1 MIPTNPPAP
10 RPARPGSLRRTALLL
25 LLALA
30 AGAQEG
36 ARDPSARD
44 LEPLTLGEHVF
55 HRRELANGLRAAAVA
70 DEEDSVSVFM
80 VIGAGKR
87 QEGSTTTGLAH
98 LTEHAMYTG
107 TPTTGPDQHDRR
119 VKEMGGQSN
128 AFTREDYTLYYDHG
142 VPIDRLGEVLAM
154 EADRL
159 RNLSFDEAAVLHE
172 RGRLEREEAATHT
185 PAMAREELLESV
197 LFRSHPYGAGL
208 LDEEGHTLAPRL
220 SVAQIR
226 HFYDLYYHPDNVAV
240 VVVGGLEPSVALDAV
255 QAAFGQLPRG
265 PARPPV
271 PIEPDRLRGGSARFA
286 SELSQDRLEHAWLVP
301 AIDHPDR
308 PALDVLARLLS
319 RRTLSD
325 GAPVQAASGGR
336 VDREIFRLAGT
347 GPRAAAELKALEE
360 ELRAALLAEDEVNEV
375 KALLRDDFT
384 APLLRDRPYLALAG
398 TWGVFEVL
406 GHPEYPVRYAEAIDA
421 VTPEDLREAARRH
434 LTAERRFE
442 IVFEGSGEPPPPL
455 PEDPKEL
462 SQVAQDARAS
472 GDLER
477 AVAAYTRLLEQKPNK
492 MFTVI
497 YHAERGQVRM
507 EQRDYLSAIADFE
520 EALAVIDYPA
530 VRDLLQEAR
539 ELQYGG
545 APIEESDEPE
555 PPAELLAR
563 IASVQRELEAWRGL
577 EFRVPIELE
586 LASDPAVG
594 TACWYEWE
602 SGKLGLSIAD
612 GDDLRR
618 SALLEACFHA
628 LQDQHFDVAAL
639 RQAAGED
646 EDAGRAL
653 SALIEGEAILAVSE
667 ITGYDLE
674 PHGRIPAVG
683 AVDEYRFEEAFHLG
697 AGMRFVRAARERG
710 GWKAVAELYRRP
722 PRSTAEILHPERYP
736 AAPPE
741 ALDDVELPD
750 RIAREQTRWGEYGL
764 LWLLSE
770 CQETRSA
777 AGDLA
782 RTLTADRHC
791 LVFTDTG
798 HADCWD
804 LRFESEAAARRFQLE
819 GAPAIAAGGWTLVQS
834 GRDVRLTGTR

>member
-1 MIPTNPPAP
+1 MHLNVAPAP
-10 RPARPGSLRRTALLL
+10 RSALLL
-25 LLALA
+25 LLTLA
-30 AGAQEG
+30 AGAQEP
-36 ARDPSARD
+36 ARNLP
-44 LEPLTLGEHVF
+44 PLTLGEHVF

-70 DEEDSVSVFM
+70 DQEDSVSVFM

-107 TPTTGPDQHDRR
+107 TPTTGPDQHDGRI
-119 VKEMGGQSN
+119 VEMGGQSN

-142 VPIDRLGEVLAM
+142 VPVDRLDAVLAM

-172 RGRLEREEAATHT
+172 RGRLEREEAATYT

-220 SVAQIR
+220 SVEQIR
-226 HFYDLYYHPDNVAV
+226 GFYDLHYHPDNVAV
-240 VVVGGLEPSVALDAV
+240 VVVGGLEPKASLDAV
-255 QAAFGQLPRG
+255 QAAFGHLPRG
-265 PARPPV
+265 PIRPAVPV
-271 PIEPDRLRGGSARFA
+271 EPDRPGESASFA
-286 SELSQDRLEHAWLVP
+286 SDLSQDRLEHAWLVP
-301 AIDHPDR
+301 EMESPDR
-308 PALDVLARLLS
+308 PALDVLARLLC

-325 GAPVQAASGGR
+325 GAPVQGVSGGR
-336 VDREIFRLAGT
+336 VDREIFRIAGT
-347 GPRAAAELKALEE
+347 GPRAAAELE
-360 ELRAALLAEDEVNEV
+360 ELEGLLRSELLDAEEVEEV

-384 APLLRDRPYLALAG
+384 APLLRDRPYFALAG
-398 TWGVFEVL
+398 TYGVYEAL
-406 GHPEYPVRYAEAIDA
+406 GHPEYPVGYAEAIDA
-421 VTPEDLREAARRH
+421 VSPEDLREAARRH
-434 LTAERRFE
+434 LSAGRRFE

-472 GDLER
+472 GDLDR
-477 AVAAYTRLLEQKPNK
+477 AVAAYTRLLEQKPSK

-497 YHAERGQVRM
+497 YLAERGQVRM
-507 EQRDYLSAIADFE
+507 GQRDYLSAISDFE

-539 ELQYGG
+539 ELQYGA
-545 APIEESDEPE
+545 APVEEPE
-555 PPAELLAR
+555 PPAELRAR
-563 IASVQRELEAWRGL
+563 IAAAQRELEAWRGL
-577 EFRVPIELE
+577 EFRELIELE
-586 LASDPAVG
+586 LATDPAVG

-602 SGKLGLSIAD
+602 SGRLGLSIAD
-612 GDDLRR
+612 GDELRR

-628 LQDQHFDVAAL
+628 LQDQHLDVAAL

-646 EDAGRAL
+646 EDAGHAL

-674 PHGRIPAVG
+674 PHARIPAVG
-683 AVDEYRFEEAFHLG
+683 AIDEYRFEEAFHLG

-736 AAPPE
+736 AAPVE

-770 CQETRSA
+770 CEETRSA
-777 AGDLA
+777 APDLA
-782 RTLTADRHC
+782 RTLIADRQC

-798 HADCWD
+798 YADCWD
-804 LRFESEAAARRFQLE
+804 LRFESEAAARRFQEE
-819 GAPAIAAGGWTLVQS
+819 GAPAVAARGWTLVRG
-834 GRDVRLTGTR
+834 GRDVRLAGSR